1 MKSDLQ
7 AFSVEVKPGQ
17 SGWIQLFPAGR
28 FTGYDGR
35 GPFELK
41 NPAAV
46 IAASIRPKTDLFID
60 RDHQTV
66 FMPRGT
72 EITAAGWIKKMEA
85 REDGVWAFVEWTEK
99 ATAQLAAKEYR
110 YISPVFKTN
119 PATGEVL
126 QIMHASLTCFPCL
139 EMTAVASA
147 DIHRSQTTQ
156 SQEEMKPMDE
166 FVKKLAALLGLAET
180 ATGDEVV
187 AALTERLQ
195 NLNAASAEVSDIRKT
210 LKLDAKADAKTVL
223 ETMSAL
229 IEVGQSKKPDA
240 SEYVPMSVFNDLKGE
255 LAHLKKSQ
263 SDRDAT
269 EAVDAAMKA
278 GKVSPGQKAW
288 AMEYASA
295 NLTGFHKYIETAPV
309 IVAPGSSA
317 PQGQIETASAKPSD
331 EVKAAWQAMGVSIE
345 DAEKHLKIQTGTNQ

>member
-17 SGWIQLFPAGR
+17 SGWIQIIPSGR
-28 FTGYDGR
+28 FFGFDGR

-41 NPAAV
+41 DATAV
-46 IAASIRPKTDLFID
+46 IAASLRQKTDLFID

-126 QIMHASLTCFPCL
+126 QILHASLTCNPNL

-147 DIHRSQTTQ
+147 DPHRSKTTH
-156 SQEEMKPMDE
+156 SQEETKPMDE

-180 ATGDEVV
+180 ATADEVL

-195 NLNAASAEVSDIRKT
+195 NLNAANAEVSDIRKA
-210 LKLDAKADAKTVL
+210 LKLDAKADAKIVL

-229 IEVGQSKKPDA
+229 VEVGQAKKPDA
-240 SEYVPMSVFNDLKGE
+240 SEYVPMSVFNDLKNDF
-255 LAHLKKSQ
+255 ATLKKEQ
-263 SDRDAT
+263 GDRDAT
-269 EAVDAAMKA
+269 EAVETAMKA
-278 GKVSPGQKAW
+278 GKVTPAQKAW

-295 NLTGFHKYIETAPV
+295 DLAGFQKYMDTAPV
-309 IVAPGSSA
+309 IVSPGSTA
-317 PQGQIETASAKPSD
+317 PNGQPEAASAKLSD
-331 EVKAAWQAMGVSIE
+331 EAKNALQAMGVSIA